1 MKKAIVLI
9 LVLAVACT
17 SVFAA
22 DISLGVMQNFLDT
35 SFIADFEFDHFGVE
49 GSVGIPLIW
58 GTASLVDAITKGEDI
73 GIGEGLEMVLLP
85 GVMVNGYWKA
95 FDGQVMDLRL
105 GIQADVIGLFTNNLT
120 SVIGLWG
127 TSVGLDFKFNDRFS
141 ANLTGTLPAASWLQ
155 FFGEDAA
162 KFGGF
167 AYVSGGNNDIGDVFV
182 IIFGQL
188 LPGAMSEI
196 ARISL
201 KWKV

>member
-9 LVLAVACT
+9 LILAVACT
-17 SVFAA
+17 SVFAVST
-22 DISLGVMQNFLDT
+22 SLGVMQNFLDT

-49 GSVGIPLIW
+49 GSIGFPIIW
-58 GTASLVDAITKGEDI
+58 GTASLIDAIAKGEPISFGD
-73 GIGEGLEMVLLP
+73 GVQMVLLP

-95 FDGQVMDLRL
+95 FDGKVMDLRL
-105 GIQADVIGLFTNNLT
+105 GIQTDVIALFSNNLT
-120 SVIGLWG
+120 SIIGLWG

-141 ANLTGTLPAASWLQ
+141 ANITGTLPAAAWLQ
-155 FFGEDAA
+155 LFGDEAA

-167 AYVSGGNNDIGDVFV
+167 AYVSGGNNDIGDVFF

-188 LPGAMSEI
+188 LPGALSEI

-201 KWKV
+201 KWKI